1 MAMEEIIM
9 TEPKI
14 VSWVI
19 AHEPVHLFVRTAR
32 AFADEIEKTSK
43 GKLVV
48 EILTVSDYLKKDDKA
63 SLDAA
68 GDLNFETVFDALEDG
83 RIAMSQTITSVF
95 GRINR
100 NFFALDLPFLFR
112 DHNHV
117 TSVMEGPVGKELCE
131 SLSER
136 SGIRGLAF
144 TYSGGYRIIGSN
156 RPIDTL
162 TALQNS
168 SVRIGPNP
176 VNYVTMKAL
185 GANPKKLSRVGY
197 GYDVIENG
205 SDDATESTYLR
216 FKGKHVL
223 KTQHNMYMT
232 TIAVSTKFWNE
243 LDAETQELFQAAA
256 IKAAQIER
264 QWSIED
270 CDKFE
275 RECVENGV
283 EIHELTASE
292 RAQFEDMTKSVYTDA
307 AEWFSPGLVDKLKM
321 H

>member
-1 MAMEEIIM
+1 M

-48 EILTVSDYLKKDDKA
+48 EILTVSDYLKRDSNA
-63 SLDAA
+63 VLEPN
-68 GDLNFETVFDALEDG
+68 GDLGIETIFNALEEG
-83 RIAMSQTITSVF
+83 RIAMSQTQTSVF
-95 GRINR
+95 GHINK

-112 DHNHV
+112 DHDHV
-117 TSVMEGPVGKELCE
+117 SSVMEGPTGRELCE
-131 SLSER
+131 SLSEK
-136 SGIRGLAF
+136 SGLRGLAF

-156 RPIDTL
+156 RPVDTL
-162 TALQNS
+162 TALQKS
-168 SVRIGPNP
+168 SVRIGLNP

-185 GANPKKLSRVGY
+185 GANPKKLRRLGY
-197 GYDVIENG
+197 GYDVIEEG
-205 SDDATESTYLR
+205 SDDLAETTYLR
-216 FKGKHVL
+216 FKGKYVL

-243 LDAETQELFQAAA
+243 LDTETQALFQTAA
-256 IKAAQIER
+256 IKAAQVER

-275 RECVENGV
+275 RECVENGI

-292 RAQFEDMTKSVYTDA
+292 RAQFEELTKSVYADTDD
-307 AEWFSPGLVDKLKM
+307 WFSPGLVDKLKM

>member
-1 MAMEEIIM
+1 M
-9 TEPKI
+9 TAPKI

-19 AHEPVHLFVRTAR
+19 AHEPEHLFIRTAR

-48 EILTVSDYLKKDDKA
+48 EILTASDYLKKDNTA
-63 SLDAA
+63 
-68 GDLNFETVFDALEDG
+68 TVGPDGNISFRCIFNALEDG
-83 RIAMSQTITSVF
+83 RIAMSQTQTSVF
-95 GRINR
+95 GQINKD
-100 NFFALDLPFLFR
+100 FFALDLPFLFK
-112 DHNHV
+112 DHDHV
-117 TSVMEGPVGKELCE
+117 TSVMEGSIGRELCE
-131 SLSER
+131 SLSAR
-136 SGIRGLAF
+136 SGVRGLAF
-144 TYSGGYRIIGSN
+144 TYSGGYRVIGSN

-162 TALQNS
+162 TALQDS
-168 SVRIGPNP
+168 SVRVGRNP
-176 VNYVTMKAL
+176 VNYVTMKTL
-185 GANPKKLSRVGY
+185 GITPKKREYIGY
-197 GYDVIENG
+197 GYDVIEQG
-205 SDDATESTYLR
+205 SDDATETTYLR

-232 TIAVSTKFWNE
+232 TIAVSTKFWDE
-243 LDAETQELFQAAA
+243 LDTETQELFQAAA
-256 IKAAQIER
+256 VKAAQIER

-292 RAQFEDMTKSVYTDA
+292 IAQFEDMTRSVYTEVD
-307 AEWFSPGLVDKLKM
+307 EWFSPGLIDKLKM

>member
-1 MAMEEIIM
+1 M
-9 TEPKI
+9 TGPKI

-48 EILTVSDYLKKDDKA
+48 EILTVSDYLKKDDSA
-63 SLDAA
+63 SLSPD
-68 GDLNFETVFDALEDG
+68 GSLSFGHIFNALEDG
-83 RIAMSQTITSVF
+83 RIAMSQTATSVF
-95 GRINR
+95 GLINK

-112 DHNHV
+112 DHDHV
-117 TSVMEGPVGKELCE
+117 SAVMEGPTGRELCE
-131 SLSER
+131 SLSEK

-144 TYSGGYRIIGSN
+144 TYSGGYRVIGSN
-156 RPIDTL
+156 RPVDTL

-168 SVRIGPNP
+168 SVRINTNP

-185 GANPKKLSRVGY
+185 GSNPKKLLKNGY
-197 GYDVIENG
+197 GYDEIEPG
-205 SDDATESTYLR
+205 SMDVTETTYLR
-216 FKGKHVL
+216 FKGKHIL
-223 KTQHNMYMT
+223 KTQHNLYMT
-232 TIAVSTKFWNE
+232 TIAVSSKFWDE

-256 IKAAQIER
+256 LKAAQIER

-275 RECVENGV
+275 RECIENGI

-292 RAQFEDMTKSVYTDA
+292 RAQFEEMTKSVYQDV
-307 AEWFSPGLVDKLKM
+307 EDWFSPGLVDKLKM

>member
-1 MAMEEIIM
+1 M

-19 AHEPVHLFVRTAR
+19 AHEPEHLFIRTAR

-48 EILTVSDYLKKDDKA
+48 EILTASDYLKKDSTA
-63 SLDAA
+63 
-68 GDLNFETVFDALEDG
+68 TVGPDGNISFRCIFNALEDG
-83 RIAMSQTITSVF
+83 RVAMSQTQTSVF
-95 GRINR
+95 GQINKD
-100 NFFALDLPFLFR
+100 FFALDLPFLFK
-112 DHNHV
+112 DHDHV
-117 TSVMEGPVGKELCE
+117 TSVMEGSIGRELCE

-136 SGIRGLAF
+136 SGVRGLAF
-144 TYSGGYRIIGSN
+144 TYSGGYRVIGSN
-156 RPIDTL
+156 RPIATL
-162 TALQNS
+162 TALQDS
-168 SVRIGPNP
+168 SVRVGRNP
-176 VNYVTMKAL
+176 VNYVTMKTL
-185 GANPKKLSRVGY
+185 GITPKKREYIGY
-197 GYDVIENG
+197 GYDVIEQG
-205 SDDATESTYLR
+205 SDDATETTYLR

-232 TIAVSTKFWNE
+232 TIAVSTKFWDE
-243 LDAETQELFQAAA
+243 LDTETQELFQAAA
-256 IKAAQIER
+256 VKAAQIER

-270 CDKFE
+270 CNKFE

-292 RAQFEDMTKSVYTDA
+292 IAQLEDMTRSVYTEVD
-307 AEWFSPGLVDKLKM
+307 EWFSPGLIDKLKM

>member
-1 MAMEEIIM
+1 M

-14 VSWVI
+14 ISWVI

-32 AFADEIEKTSK
+32 AFADEIEKLTK

-48 EILTVSDYLKKDDKA
+48 EILTVTDYLKKDNKA
-63 SLDAA
+63 TLNPR
-68 GDLNFETVFDALEDG
+68 GDLNFECILNALEEG
-83 RIAMSQTITSVF
+83 RIAMSQTQTSEF
-95 GRINR
+95 GMINR
-100 NFFALDLPFLFR
+100 NFFALDLPFLFK
-112 DHNHV
+112 DHDHV
-117 TSVMEGPVGKELCE
+117 TSVMEGEIGRELCE

-136 SGIRGLAF
+136 SGVRGLAF

-156 RPIDTL
+156 RPINTL
-162 TALQNS
+162 SALQNS
-168 SVRIGPNP
+168 SIQIGINP
-176 VNYVTMKAL
+176 VNYLTMKSI
-185 GANPKKLSRVGY
+185 GATPKKRRLVGY
-197 GYDVIENG
+197 GYDVIEQG
-205 SDDATESTYLR
+205 SDDAAETTYLR

-232 TIAVSTKFWNE
+232 TIAISSKFWNE

-256 IKAAQIER
+256 VKAAKIER

-275 RECVENGV
+275 RDCAENGV

-292 RAQFEDMTKSVYTDA
+292 RDQFEEMTKSVYTEAD
-307 AEWFSPGLVDKLKM
+307 EWFSPGLIDKLKI

>member
-1 MAMEEIIM
+1 M

-19 AHEPVHLFVRTAR
+19 AHEPVHLFIRTAR

-48 EILTVSDYLKKDDKA
+48 EILTVSEYLKKDPKA
-63 SLDAA
+63 VVQPN
-68 GDLNFETVFDALEDG
+68 GDLSVSSMFDALEEG
-83 RIAMSQTITSVF
+83 RVAMSQTATAGF
-95 GRINR
+95 GLINK

-112 DHNHV
+112 DHDHV
-117 TSVMEGPVGKELCE
+117 SSVMEGPTGRELCE

-144 TYSGGYRIIGSN
+144 TYSGGYRVIGSN
-156 RPIDTL
+156 RPVDTL

-185 GANPKKLSRVGY
+185 GSDPKQLPRIGY
-197 GYDVIENG
+197 GYDEIEPG
-205 SDDATESTYLR
+205 STDVTETTYLR
-216 FKGKHVL
+216 FKGKHIL
-223 KTQHNMYMT
+223 KTQHNLYMT
-232 TIAVSTKFWNE
+232 TIAVSSKFWDE

-256 IKAAQIER
+256 LRAAQIER

-275 RECVENGV
+275 RECMENGI

-292 RAQFEDMTKSVYTDA
+292 RAQFEEMTKSVYQDV
-307 AEWFSPGLVDKLKM
+307 EDWFSPGLVDKLKM

>member
-1 MAMEEIIM
+1 M

-48 EILTVSDYLKKDDKA
+48 EILTVEDYLKKDDKA
-63 SLDAA
+63 HLDPY
-68 GDLNFETVFDALEDG
+68 GNLGVDSIFNALEDG
-83 RIAMSQTITSVF
+83 RIAMSQTITSAF
-95 GRINR
+95 GLINK
-100 NFFALDLPFLFR
+100 NFLALDLPFLFK
-112 DHNHV
+112 DHDHV
-117 TSVMEGPVGKELCE
+117 TSVMEGSVGRELCE
-131 SLSER
+131 SLGEK
-136 SGIRGLAF
+136 SGMKGLAF

-162 TALQNS
+162 TALQQS

-185 GANPKKLSRVGY
+185 GADPKQLSRVGY
-197 GYDVIENG
+197 GYDVIEQG
-205 SDDATESTYLR
+205 STDVTETTYLR
-216 FKGKHVL
+216 FKGNHIL

-292 RAQFEDMTKSVYTDA
+292 RAQFEEMTKSVYTDVE
-307 AEWFSPGLVDKLKM
+307 EWFSPGLVEKLKM

>member
-1 MAMEEIIM
+1 M

-19 AHEPVHLFVRTAR
+19 AHEPVHLFIRTAR

-48 EILTVSDYLKKDDKA
+48 EILTVSEYLKKDPKA
-63 SLDAA
+63 VLQPN
-68 GDLNFETVFDALEDG
+68 GDLSFSSIFDALEEG
-83 RIAMSQTITSVF
+83 RVAMSQTATSVF
-95 GRINR
+95 GMINK

-112 DHNHV
+112 DHDHV
-117 TSVMEGPVGKELCE
+117 SSVMEGPTGRELCE
-131 SLSER
+131 SLSEK

-144 TYSGGYRIIGSN
+144 TYSGGYRVIGSN
-156 RPIDTL
+156 RPVDTL

-185 GANPKKLSRVGY
+185 GSDPKKLPRIGY
-197 GYDVIENG
+197 GYDEIEPG
-205 SDDATESTYLR
+205 SMDVTETTYLR
-216 FKGKHVL
+216 FKGKHIL
-223 KTQHNMYMT
+223 KTQHNLYMT
-232 TIAVSTKFWNE
+232 TIAVSSKFWDE

-256 IKAAQIER
+256 LRAAQIER

-275 RECVENGV
+275 RECVENGI
-283 EIHELTASE
+283 EIHELTATE
-292 RAQFEDMTKSVYTDA
+292 RAQFEEMTKSVYQDV
-307 AEWFSPGLVDKLKM
+307 EDWFSPGLVDKLKM

>member
-1 MAMEEIIM
+1 MPA
-9 TEPKI
+9 PKI

-19 AHEPVHLFVRTAR
+19 AHEPVHLFIRTAR

-48 EILTVSDYLKKDDKA
+48 EILTVSDYLKKDSKA
-63 SLDAA
+63 VLEPS
-68 GDLNFETVFDALEDG
+68 GDLSTDSIFDALEEG
-83 RIAMSQTITSVF
+83 RIAMSQTQTSLF
-95 GRINR
+95 GHINR
-100 NFFALDLPFLFR
+100 DFYALDLPFLFK
-112 DHNHV
+112 DHDHV
-117 TSVMEGPVGKELCE
+117 SSVLEGSVGRELCE

-136 SGIRGLAF
+136 SGLRGLAF
-144 TYSGGYRIIGSN
+144 TYSGGYRVIGSN
-156 RPIDTL
+156 RPVDTL

-168 SVRIGPNP
+168 SVRIGQNP

-185 GANPKKLSRVGY
+185 GANPKKLRRLGY
-197 GYDVIENG
+197 GYDVIEEG
-205 SDDATESTYLR
+205 SDDVAETTYLR
-216 FKGKHVL
+216 FKGKYVL

-243 LDAETQELFQAAA
+243 LDAETQELFQTAAV
-256 IKAAQIER
+256 KAAQIER

-275 RECVENGV
+275 RECAENGV

-292 RAQFEDMTKSVYTDA
+292 IAQFKEMTEPVYSDVD
-307 AEWFSPGLVDKLKM
+307 EWFSPGLVDKLKM

>member
-1 MAMEEIIM
+1 M

-19 AHEPVHLFVRTAR
+19 AHEPVHLFIRTAR

-48 EILTVSDYLKKDDKA
+48 EILTASDYLKKDNTA
-63 SLDAA
+63 
-68 GDLNFETVFDALEDG
+68 TVGRDGNINTKCIFNALEDG
-83 RIAMSQTITSVF
+83 RIAMSQTQTSVF
-95 GRINR
+95 GQINKD
-100 NFFALDLPFLFR
+100 FFALDLPFLFK

-117 TSVMEGPVGKELCE
+117 TSVMEGSIGRELCE

-136 SGIRGLAF
+136 SGVRGLAF
-144 TYSGGYRIIGSN
+144 TYSGGYRVIGSN

-162 TALQNS
+162 TALQES
-168 SVRIGPNP
+168 SVRVGHNP
-176 VNYVTMKAL
+176 VNYMTMKTL
-185 GANPKKLSRVGY
+185 GVTPKERDYLGY
-197 GYDVIENG
+197 GYDVIEQG
-205 SDDATESTYLR
+205 SDDATETTYLR

-232 TIAVSTKFWNE
+232 TIAVSNKFWDE
-243 LDAETQELFQAAA
+243 LDVETQELFQAAA
-256 IKAAQIER
+256 VKAAQIER

-292 RAQFEDMTKSVYTDA
+292 IAQLEDMTKSVYTEVDG
-307 AEWFSPGLVDKLKM
+307 WFSPGLIDKLKM

>member
-1 MAMEEIIM
+1 M

-19 AHEPVHLFVRTAR
+19 AHEPVHLFIRTAR

-48 EILTVSDYLKKDDKA
+48 EILTASDYLKKDNTA
-63 SLDAA
+63 
-68 GDLNFETVFDALEDG
+68 TVGRDGNINTKCIFNALEDG
-83 RIAMSQTITSVF
+83 RIAMSQTQTSVF
-95 GRINR
+95 GQINKD
-100 NFFALDLPFLFR
+100 FFALDLPFLFK
-112 DHNHV
+112 DHDHV
-117 TSVMEGPVGKELCE
+117 TSVMEGSVGRELCA

-136 SGIRGLAF
+136 SGVRGLAF
-144 TYSGGYRIIGSN
+144 TYSGGYRVIGSN

-162 TALQNS
+162 TALQES
-168 SVRIGPNP
+168 SVRVGHNP
-176 VNYVTMKAL
+176 VNYVTMKTL
-185 GANPKKLSRVGY
+185 GITPKERDYLGY
-197 GYDVIENG
+197 GYDVIEQG
-205 SDDATESTYLR
+205 SDDATETTYLR

-232 TIAVSTKFWNE
+232 TIAVSTKFWDE
-243 LDAETQELFQAAA
+243 LDVETQELFQAAA
-256 IKAAQIER
+256 VKAAQIER

-292 RAQFEDMTKSVYTDA
+292 IVQLEHMTKSVYTEVDG
-307 AEWFSPGLVDKLKM
+307 WFSPGLVDKLKM

>member
-1 MAMEEIIM
+1 M
-9 TEPKI
+9 TKPKI

-32 AFADEIEKTSK
+32 AFADEIERTSK

-48 EILTVSDYLKKDDKA
+48 EILTVSDYLKRDEKA
-63 SLDAA
+63 VVDSNGNLS
-68 GDLNFETVFDALEDG
+68 FDSIFNALEEG
-83 RIAMSQTITSVF
+83 RIAMSQTQTSEF
-95 GRINR
+95 GLINR
-100 NFFALDLPFLFR
+100 NFFALDLPFLFK
-112 DHNHV
+112 DHDHV
-117 TSVMEGPVGKELCE
+117 TSTMEGPIGRELCE

-185 GANPKKLSRVGY
+185 GADPKRLRHVGY
-197 GYDVIENG
+197 GYDTIEQG
-205 SDDATESTYLR
+205 SDDAAETTYLR

-232 TIAVSTKFWNE
+232 TIAVSIKFWNE

-256 IKAAQIER
+256 VKAAQIER

-292 RAQFEDMTKSVYTDA
+292 RAQFENITKSVYADVD
-307 AEWFSPGLVDKLKM
+307 EWFSPGLVDKLKM

>member
-1 MAMEEIIM
+1 M

-19 AHEPVHLFVRTAR
+19 AHEPEHLFIRTAR

-43 GKLVV
+43 GKLIV
-48 EILTVSDYLKKDDKA
+48 EILTASDYLKKDKTAKLGPD
-63 SLDAA
+63 
-68 GDLNFETVFDALEDG
+68 GNVHFRCIFDALEDG
-83 RIAMSQTITSVF
+83 RVAMSQTQTSVF
-95 GRINR
+95 GRINKD
-100 NFFALDLPFLFR
+100 FFALDLPFLFK
-112 DHNHV
+112 DHDHV
-117 TSVMEGPVGKELCE
+117 TSVMEGSVGRELCE

-136 SGIRGLAF
+136 SGVRGLAF
-144 TYSGGYRIIGSN
+144 TYSGGYRVIGSN

-162 TALQNS
+162 TALQDS
-168 SVRIGPNP
+168 SVRVGHNP
-176 VNYVTMKAL
+176 VNYVTMKTL
-185 GANPKKLSRVGY
+185 GITPQKRDYLGY
-197 GYDVIENG
+197 GYDVIEQG
-205 SDDATESTYLR
+205 SDDATETTYLR

-232 TIAVSTKFWNE
+232 TIAVSTKFWDE
-243 LDAETQELFQAAA
+243 LDTETQELFQAAA
-256 IKAAQIER
+256 VKAAQIER

-292 RAQFEDMTKSVYTDA
+292 LAQLENMTKSVYTEVD
-307 AEWFSPGLVDKLKM
+307 EWFSPGLVDKLKM

>member
-1 MAMEEIIM
+1 M

-48 EILTVSDYLKKDDKA
+48 EILTVSDYLKKDDNA
-63 SLDAA
+63 SLGPD
-68 GDLNFETVFDALEDG
+68 GTLSFSYIFNALEEG
-83 RIAMSQTITSVF
+83 RIAMSQTATSVF
-95 GRINR
+95 GLINK

-112 DHNHV
+112 DHDHV
-117 TSVMEGPVGKELCE
+117 SSVMEGPTGRELCE

-144 TYSGGYRIIGSN
+144 TYSGGYRVIGSN
-156 RPIDTL
+156 RPVDTL

-168 SVRIGPNP
+168 SVRINTNP

-185 GANPKKLSRVGY
+185 GSDPKKLLKNGY
-197 GYDVIENG
+197 GYDEIEPG
-205 SDDATESTYLR
+205 SMDVTETTYLR
-216 FKGKHVL
+216 FKGKHIL
-223 KTQHNMYMT
+223 KTQHNLYMT
-232 TIAVSTKFWNE
+232 TIAVSSKFWDE

-256 IKAAQIER
+256 LRAAQIGR

-275 RECVENGV
+275 RECVENGI

-292 RAQFEDMTKSVYTDA
+292 RAQFEEMTKSVYQDV
-307 AEWFSPGLVDKLKM
+307 EDWFSPGLVDKLKM

>member
-1 MAMEEIIM
+1 M
-9 TEPKI
+9 TGPKI

-48 EILTVSDYLKKDDKA
+48 EILTVSDYLKKDDSA
-63 SLDAA
+63 SLSPD
-68 GDLNFETVFDALEDG
+68 GSLSFGHIFNALEDG
-83 RIAMSQTITSVF
+83 RIAMSQTATSVF
-95 GRINR
+95 GLINK

-112 DHNHV
+112 DHDHV
-117 TSVMEGPVGKELCE
+117 SAVMEGPTGRELCE
-131 SLSER
+131 SLSEK

-144 TYSGGYRIIGSN
+144 TYSGGYRVIGSN
-156 RPIDTL
+156 RPVDTL

-168 SVRIGPNP
+168 SVRINTNP

-185 GANPKKLSRVGY
+185 GSNPKKLLKNGY
-197 GYDVIENG
+197 GYDEIEPG
-205 SDDATESTYLR
+205 SMDVTETTYLR
-216 FKGKHVL
+216 FKGKHIL
-223 KTQHNMYMT
+223 KTQHNLYMT
-232 TIAVSTKFWNE
+232 TIAVSSKFWDE

-256 IKAAQIER
+256 LRAAQIER
-264 QWSIED
+264 EWSIED

-275 RECVENGV
+275 RECVENGI

-292 RAQFEDMTKSVYTDA
+292 RAQFEEMTNSVYQDTED
-307 AEWFSPGLVDKLKM
+307 WFSPGLVDKLKM

>member
-1 MAMEEIIM
+1 M

-48 EILTVSDYLKKDDKA
+48 EILTVSDYLKKDDNA
-63 SLDAA
+63 SLNPD
-68 GDLNFETVFDALEDG
+68 GTLSFSYILNALEDG
-83 RIAMSQTITSVF
+83 RIAMSQTATSVF
-95 GRINR
+95 GLINK

-112 DHNHV
+112 DHDHV
-117 TSVMEGPVGKELCE
+117 SSVMDGPTGRELCE

-144 TYSGGYRIIGSN
+144 TYSGGYRVIGSN
-156 RPIDTL
+156 RPVDTL

-168 SVRIGPNP
+168 SVRINTNP

-185 GANPKKLSRVGY
+185 GSNPKKLLKNGY
-197 GYDVIENG
+197 GYDEIEPG
-205 SDDATESTYLR
+205 SMDVTETTYLR
-216 FKGKHVL
+216 FKGKHIL
-223 KTQHNMYMT
+223 KTQHNLYMT
-232 TIAVSTKFWNE
+232 TVAVSSKFWDE

-256 IKAAQIER
+256 LKAAQIER

-275 RECVENGV
+275 RECMENGI

-292 RAQFEDMTKSVYTDA
+292 RAQFEEMTKSVYQDVD
-307 AEWFSPGLVDKLKM
+307 EWFSPGLVDKLKM

>member
-1 MAMEEIIM
+1 M

-48 EILTVSDYLKKDDKA
+48 EILTVSDYLKKDDNA
-63 SLDAA
+63 SLGPD
-68 GDLNFETVFDALEDG
+68 GTLSFSYIFNALEEG
-83 RIAMSQTITSVF
+83 RIAMSQTATSVF
-95 GRINR
+95 GLINK

-112 DHNHV
+112 DHDHV
-117 TSVMEGPVGKELCE
+117 SSVMEGPTGRELCE

-144 TYSGGYRIIGSN
+144 TYSGGYRVIGSN
-156 RPIDTL
+156 RPVDTL

-168 SVRIGPNP
+168 SVRINTNP

-185 GANPKKLSRVGY
+185 GSNPKKLLKNGY
-197 GYDVIENG
+197 GYDEIEPG
-205 SDDATESTYLR
+205 SMDVTETTYLR
-216 FKGKHVL
+216 FKGKHIL
-223 KTQHNMYMT
+223 KTQHNLYMT
-232 TIAVSTKFWNE
+232 TIAVSSKFWDE

-256 IKAAQIER
+256 LRAAQIER

-275 RECVENGV
+275 RECVENGI

-292 RAQFEDMTKSVYTDA
+292 RAQFEEMTKSVYQDV
-307 AEWFSPGLVDKLKM
+307 EDWFSPGLVDKLKM

>member
-1 MAMEEIIM
+1 M

-63 SLDAA
+63 VLDSGGHLSTDSL
-68 GDLNFETVFDALEDG
+68 FDALESG
-83 RIAMSQTITSVF
+83 RIAMSQTQTSVF
-95 GRINR
+95 GHINR
-100 NFFALDLPFLFR
+100 NFFALDLPFLFK
-112 DHNHV
+112 DHDHV
-117 TSVMEGPVGKELCE
+117 TSVLEGPIGRELCE
-131 SLSER
+131 SLDKR
-136 SGIRGLAF
+136 SGLRGLAF

-168 SVRIGPNP
+168 SIRIGPNP

-185 GANPKKLSRVGY
+185 GANPKALHHVGY
-197 GYDVIENG
+197 GYDVIEQG
-205 SDDATESTYLR
+205 SDDAAETTYLR

-256 IKAAQIER
+256 TRAAQIER

-275 RECVENGV
+275 RDCAENGV

-292 RAQFEDMTKSVYTDA
+292 RDQFEEMTKSVYSEVD
-307 AEWFSPGLVDKLKM
+307 EWFSPGLIDKLKI

>member
-1 MAMEEIIM
+1 MIES
-9 TEPKI
+9 KI

-32 AFADEIEKTSK
+32 AFAEEIEKTSK

-48 EILTVSDYLKKDDKA
+48 EILTASEYLKRNPKA
-63 SLDAA
+63 LADPEGNIKPSSI
-68 GDLNFETVFDALEDG
+68 FDALEDG
-83 RIAMSQTITSVF
+83 RIAMSQTITSAF
-95 GRINR
+95 GLINR
-100 NFFALDLPFLFR
+100 NFFALDLPFLFK
-112 DHNHV
+112 DHDHV
-117 TSVMEGPVGKELCE
+117 TAVMEGPIGRELCE
-131 SLSER
+131 SLDKR
-136 SGIRGLAF
+136 SGMRGLAF

-185 GANPKKLSRVGY
+185 GANPKKLPFVGY
-197 GYDVIENG
+197 GYDAIEAG
-205 SDDATESTYLR
+205 SSDATETTYLR
-216 FKGKHVL
+216 FKGKHIL

-243 LDAETQELFQAAA
+243 LDTETQELFQAAA
-256 IKAAQIER
+256 TRAAQIER

-275 RECVENGV
+275 NECVENGV

-292 RAQFEDMTKSVYTDA
+292 RAQFEDMTKSVYDDVD
-307 AEWFSPGLVDKLKM
+307 EWFSPGLVDKLKM

>member
-1 MAMEEIIM
+1 M

-43 GKLVV
+43 GKLIV
-48 EILTVSDYLKKDDKA
+48 EILTVEDYLKKDDKA
-63 SLDAA
+63 YLDSH
-68 GDLNFETVFDALEDG
+68 GNLSIDSIFNALEDG
-83 RIAMSQTITSVF
+83 RVAMSQTITSSF
-95 GRINR
+95 GWINK
-100 NFFALDLPFLFR
+100 NFLALDLPFLFK
-112 DHNHV
+112 DHDHV
-117 TSVMEGPVGKELCE
+117 TSVMEGSVGRELCE

-136 SGIRGLAF
+136 SGMKGLAF

-162 TALQNS
+162 TALQQS

-185 GANPKKLSRVGY
+185 GANPKQLRQVGY
-197 GYDVIENG
+197 GYDVIEQG
-205 SDDATESTYLR
+205 STDVTETTYLR
-216 FKGKHVL
+216 FKGTHIL

-256 IKAAQIER
+256 VKAAQIER

-275 RECVENGV
+275 RECAENGV

-292 RAQFEDMTKSVYTDA
+292 REQFKDMTKSVYTDA
-307 AEWFSPGLVDKLKM
+307 EEWFSPGLVEKLKM

>member
-1 MAMEEIIM
+1 M

-63 SLDAA
+63 SLDAY
-68 GDLNFETVFDALEDG
+68 GDLKFECIFDALEDG
-83 RIAMSQTITSVF
+83 RIAMSQTQTCEF
-95 GRINR
+95 GMINR

-112 DHNHV
+112 DHDHV
-117 TSVMEGPVGKELCE
+117 NSVLEGETGRELCE

-136 SGIRGLAF
+136 SGVRGLAF

-176 VNYVTMKAL
+176 VNYATMKAL
-185 GANPKKLSRVGY
+185 GSDPKRQRRVGY
-197 GYDVIENG
+197 GYDRIEQG
-205 SDDATESTYLR
+205 SDDATETTYLR
-216 FKGKHVL
+216 FKGTHIL

-232 TIAVSTKFWNE
+232 TIAVSTKFWND

-256 IKAAQIER
+256 VKAAQIER

-270 CDKFE
+270 CEKFE
-275 RECVENGV
+275 REAIENGI
-283 EIHELTASE
+283 EIHELTAGE
-292 RAQFEDMTKSVYTDA
+292 RAQFEEMTKSVYSDVD
-307 AEWFSPGLVDKLKM
+307 EWFSPGLIEKLKM

>member
-1 MAMEEIIM
+1 M

-19 AHEPVHLFVRTAR
+19 AHEPVHLFIRTAR

-48 EILTVSDYLKKDDKA
+48 EILTASDYLKKDPTATLSPDGNV
-63 SLDAA
+63 SSRCI
-68 GDLNFETVFDALEDG
+68 FDALEDG
-83 RIAMSQTITSVF
+83 RIAMSQTQTSVF
-95 GRINR
+95 GRINKD
-100 NFFALDLPFLFR
+100 FFALDLPFLFK
-112 DHNHV
+112 DHDHV
-117 TSVMEGPVGKELCE
+117 TSVMEGSIGRELCE

-144 TYSGGYRIIGSN
+144 TYSGGYRVIGSN

-162 TALQNS
+162 TALQDS
-168 SVRIGPNP
+168 SVRIGHNP

-185 GANPKKLSRVGY
+185 GITPKKLDYIGY
-197 GYDVIENG
+197 GYDVIEQG
-205 SDDATESTYLR
+205 SDDATETTYLR

-232 TIAVSTKFWNE
+232 TVAVSTKFWDE
-243 LDAETQELFQAAA
+243 LDVETQELFRAAA
-256 IKAAQIER
+256 VKAAQIER

-270 CDKFE
+270 CHKFE

-292 RAQFEDMTKSVYTDA
+292 IARLEEMTKSVYTDVD
-307 AEWFSPGLVDKLKM
+307 EWFSPGLIDRLKM

>member
-1 MAMEEIIM
+1 
-9 TEPKI
+9 
-14 VSWVI
+14 
-19 AHEPVHLFVRTAR
+19 
-32 AFADEIEKTSK
+32 
-43 GKLVV
+43 
-48 EILTVSDYLKKDDKA
+48 
-63 SLDAA
+63 
-68 GDLNFETVFDALEDG
+68 
-83 RIAMSQTITSVF
+83 MSQTQTSEF
-95 GRINR
+95 GLINR
-100 NFFALDLPFLFR
+100 NFFALDLPFLFK
-112 DHNHV
+112 DHDHV
-117 TSVMEGPVGKELCE
+117 TSAMEGPIGRELCE

-162 TALQNS
+162 TALQQS

-185 GANPKKLSRVGY
+185 GADPKRRRHVGY
-197 GYDVIENG
+197 GYDEIEQG
-205 SDDATESTYLR
+205 SDDAAETTYLR

-243 LDAETQELFQAAA
+243 LDAGTQELFQAAA
-256 IKAAQIER
+256 VKAAQIER

-283 EIHELTASE
+283 EIHELTVNE
-292 RAQFEDMTKSVYTDA
+292 RGQFEEMTKSVYSEVD
-307 AEWFSPGLVDKLKM
+307 EWFSPGLVDKLKM